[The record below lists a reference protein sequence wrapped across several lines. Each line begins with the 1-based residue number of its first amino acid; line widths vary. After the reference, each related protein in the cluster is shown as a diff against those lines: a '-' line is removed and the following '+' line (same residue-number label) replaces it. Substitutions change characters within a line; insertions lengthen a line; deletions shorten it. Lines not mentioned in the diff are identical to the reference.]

1 MSSFGHFHLS
11 FTYPKF
17 FKFMATL
24 KLTLLK
30 SKVLRDGRHKIRV
43 AVCHKEETSYIITR
57 FIVDSEAQFKN
68 GQVVKRPDA
77 AVLNKKLRNL
87 LNEYQEKLDAIKH
100 PNLYDCSQLREILVN
115 GMREEESATFQAV
128 SLEYV
133 KELEEAGSIGYSKMI
148 ERNNRYFS
156 EFVKG
161 NILLADITPELI
173 EGYSRFLR
181 IKKGIGDTTNSMLMR
196 QTKTIINKGIK
207 RRIVKY
213 EVHPFINFKIPSSP
227 AREIDISLESF
238 NKIRMAQPT
247 EKKFRVAHDL
257 FCLSFYLGGINL
269 VDLLSIDFRNIEVLE
284 YVRKKTRTTTQ
295 GKNTISFT
303 IPDAAKE
310 IIKKWMNR
318 NTGKLDFGYKFSY
331 PNFSRYLTRSLAS
344 LAKRLGITE
353 KVVYYSARKSFAQY
367 ASEIG
372 IPDGIIDYCLGHS
385 DKSKGIIRYYTKVRQ
400 KQADMAIT
408 RVIDYVN
415 NPEKYKDC
423 IELKQDVMMRWG

>member
-1 MSSFGHFHLS
+1 
-11 FTYPKF
+11 
-17 FKFMATL
+17 MATL
-24 KLTLLK
+24 KLTIFK
-30 SKVLRDGRHKIRV
+30 AKVLKDGRHKIRV
-43 AVCHKEETSYIITR
+43 AVCHKHETSYIITR
-57 FIVDSEAQFKN
+57 FIIDSEAQFKN

-100 PNLYDCSQLREILVN
+100 PNLYDCKQLREILVN

-227 AREIDISLESF
+227 SREIDISLESF

-303 IPDAAKE
+303 IPGAAKE
-310 IIKKWMNR
+310 IIKKWINR

-415 NPEKYKDC
+415 NPAKYQDC

>member
-1 MSSFGHFHLS
+1 
-11 FTYPKF
+11 
-17 FKFMATL
+17 MATL

-30 SKVLRDGRHKIRV
+30 SKVLKDGKHKIRV

-57 FIVDSEAQFKN
+57 FIIDSEAQFKN

-77 AVLNKKLRNL
+77 AVMNKKLRNL

-100 PNLYDCSQLREILVN
+100 PNLYDCRQLREILVN

-133 KELEEAGSIGYSKMI
+133 KELEETGSIGYSKMI

-227 AREIDISLESF
+227 VREIDISLESF

-303 IPDAAKE
+303 IPEAAKE

-415 NPEKYKDC
+415 NPEKYKEY
-423 IELKQDVMMRWG
+423 IELRSDIMIMRG

>member
-1 MSSFGHFHLS
+1 MDISA
-11 FTYPKF
+11 YPLRILKF
-17 FKFMATL
+17 LIFMATL
-24 KLTLLK
+24 KLTIFK
-30 SKVLRDGRHKIRV
+30 AKVLKDGRHKIRV
-43 AVCHKEETSYIITR
+43 ALCHKHETSYIITR
-57 FIVDSEAQFKN
+57 FIIDSEAQFKN

-77 AVLNKKLRNL
+77 AVMNKKLRNL

-100 PNLYDCSQLREILVN
+100 PNLYDCRQLREILVN

-213 EVHPFINFKIPSSP
+213 EVHPFINFKIQSSP
-227 AREIDISLESF
+227 VREIDISLESF

-303 IPDAAKE
+303 IPEAAKE

-318 NTGKLDFGYKFSY
+318 NTGKLNFGYKFSY

-415 NPEKYKDC
+415 NPEKYKEY
-423 IELKQDVMMRWG
+423 IELRSDIMIMRG

>member
-1 MSSFGHFHLS
+1 MDISA
-11 FTYPKF
+11 YPLRILKF
-17 FKFMATL
+17 LIFMATL
-24 KLTLLK
+24 KLTIFK
-30 SKVLRDGRHKIRV
+30 AKVLKDGRHKIRV
-43 AVCHKEETSYIITR
+43 AVCHKHETSYIITR
-57 FIVDSEAQFKN
+57 FIIDSEAQFKN

-100 PNLYDCSQLREILVN
+100 PNLYDCKQLREILVN

-227 AREIDISLESF
+227 TREIDISLESF

-303 IPDAAKE
+303 IPGAAKE
-310 IIKKWMNR
+310 IIKKWINR

-415 NPEKYKDC
+415 NPAKYQDC

>member
-1 MSSFGHFHLS
+1 MSTFGHFHLS

-30 SKVLRDGRHKIRV
+30 STVLKDGRHKIRV

-57 FIVDSEAQFKN
+57 FIIDSEAQFKN

-77 AVLNKKLRNL
+77 AVMNKKLRNL

-100 PNLYDCSQLREILVN
+100 PNLYDCRQLREILVN

-227 AREIDISLESF
+227 VREIDISLESF
-238 NKIRMAQPT
+238 NKIRMVQPT

-257 FCLSFYLGGINL
+257 FCLSFYLCGINL

-303 IPDAAKE
+303 IPEAAKE

-415 NPEKYKDC
+415 NPEKYKEY
-423 IELKQDVMMRWG
+423 IELRSDIMIMRG

>member
-1 MSSFGHFHLS
+1 MDISA
-11 FTYPKF
+11 YPLRILKF
-17 FKFMATL
+17 LIFMATL
-24 KLTLLK
+24 KLTIFK
-30 SKVLRDGRHKIRV
+30 AKVLKDGRHKIRV
-43 AVCHKEETSYIITR
+43 AVCHKHETSYIITR
-57 FIVDSEAQFKN
+57 FIIDSEAQFKN

-100 PNLYDCSQLREILVN
+100 PNLYDCKQLREILVN

-227 AREIDISLESF
+227 TREIDISLESF

-247 EKKFRVAHDL
+247 EKKFKVAHDL

-303 IPDAAKE
+303 IPGAAKE
-310 IIKKWMNR
+310 IIKKWINR

-331 PNFSRYLTRSLAS
+331 PNFSRYLTRSLAA
-344 LAKRLGITE
+344 LAKELGITE

-415 NPEKYKDC
+415 NPAKYQDC

>member
-1 MSSFGHFHLS
+1 MSTFGHFHLS

-30 SKVLRDGRHKIRV
+30 SKVLKDGKHKIRV

-57 FIVDSEAQFKN
+57 FIIDSEAQFKN

-77 AVLNKKLRNL
+77 AVMNKKLRNL

-100 PNLYDCSQLREILVN
+100 PNLYDCRQLREILVN

-227 AREIDISLESF
+227 VREIDISLESF

-269 VDLLSIDFRNIEVLE
+269 VDLLFIDFRNIEVLE

-303 IPDAAKE
+303 IPEAAKE

>member
-303 IPDAAKE
+303 IPGAAKE
-310 IIKKWMNR
+310 IIKKWINR

-344 LAKRLGITE
+344 LAKKLGITE

-415 NPEKYKDC
+415 NPAKYQDC

>member
-1 MSSFGHFHLS
+1 
-11 FTYPKF
+11 
-17 FKFMATL
+17 MATL
-24 KLTLLK
+24 KLTIFK
-30 SKVLRDGRHKIRV
+30 AKVLKDGRHKIRV
-43 AVCHKEETSYIITR
+43 AVCHKHETSYIITR

-100 PNLYDCSQLREILVN
+100 PNLYDCKQLREILLN

-128 SLEYV
+128 SMEYV

-303 IPDAAKE
+303 IPGAAKE
-310 IIKKWMNR
+310 IIKKWINR

-415 NPEKYKDC
+415 NPAKYQDC

>member
-1 MSSFGHFHLS
+1 
-11 FTYPKF
+11 
-17 FKFMATL
+17 MATL
-24 KLTLLK
+24 KLTIFK
-30 SKVLRDGRHKIRV
+30 AKVLKDGRHKIRV
-43 AVCHKEETSYIITR
+43 AVCHKHETSYIITR
-57 FIVDSEAQFKN
+57 FIIDSEAQFKN

-100 PNLYDCSQLREILVN
+100 PNLYDCRQLREILVN

-303 IPDAAKE
+303 IPGAAKE
-310 IIKKWMNR
+310 IIKKWINR

-415 NPEKYKDC
+415 NPEKYKEY
-423 IELKQDVMMRWG
+423 IELRSDIMIIRG

>member
-1 MSSFGHFHLS
+1 
-11 FTYPKF
+11 
-17 FKFMATL
+17 MATL

-303 IPDAAKE
+303 IPGAAKE
-310 IIKKWMNR
+310 IIKKWINK

-415 NPEKYKDC
+415 NPAKYQDC